1 MKGWII
7 CKGKNRDSYE
17 NRRFQEVA
25 QEEGTELEFYDP
37 NDFDIITT
45 KGGRKSLIHHG
56 REVSLPDFVLP
67 RMGSG
72 TTYFGLAV
80 IRQLERLKVPVI
92 NGAESI
98 ERAKDKL
105 HTLQILA
112 ADNLPT
118 PKTMLARFP
127 VNVDL
132 IEKEFACPLI
142 VKTLSGSEGKG
153 VFLCENREHLED
165 LLDILNEARDVNVNF
180 IVQEFVSS
188 SKGKDIRVFVVG
200 GMPIAAML
208 RKGKEGKFKANIAA
222 GGSGEPYELNP
233 EVEWLSVKA
242 SQLLDLD
249 IAGVDIL
256 FDGEHFKVC
265 EVNSALGFEGLEK
278 ATGVNVPHQIYHYIR
293 VRLGHFT

>member
-7 CKGKNRDSYE
+7 CKKGNMNAYE
-17 NRRFQEVA
+17 NRRFKEVA
-25 QEEGTELEFYDP
+25 KEECFELELHDP
-37 NDFDIITT
+37 SDFDIIAT
-45 KGGRKSLIHHG
+45 KRGRKSLIYQG
-56 REVSLPDFVLP
+56 QEVSLPEFVLP

-92 NGAESI
+92 NSAESI

-105 HTLQILA
+105 HTMQILA

-127 VNVDL
+127 VNIDV
-132 IEKEFACPLI
+132 IAKEFECPLI
-142 VKTLSGSEGKG
+142 VKTLSGSKG
-153 VFLCENREHLED
+153 RGIFLCENREHLED
-165 LLDILNEARDVNVNF
+165 LMGILSEVRDVNVNF

-188 SKGKDIRVFVVG
+188 SKGKDIRVFVAG
-200 GMPIAAML
+200 GMPVVAML
-208 RKGKEGKFKANIAA
+208 RKGREGKFKANIAA

-233 EVEWLSVKA
+233 EVEWLSVEA
-242 SQLLDLD
+242 SRLIGLD

-256 FDGEHFKVC
+256 FDGEDFKVC
-265 EVNSALGFEGLEK
+265 EVNSAPGFEGLEK
-278 ATGVNVPHQIYHYIR
+278 ATGVNVPQQIYQYIR
-293 VRLGHFT
+293 VRLGLFT

>member
-45 KGGRKSLIHHG
+45 KGGRKSLIHNG

-98 ERAKDKL
+98 EQAKDKL

-180 IVQEFVSS
+180 IIQEFVSS

-242 SQLLDLD
+242 SQLLNLDL
-249 IAGVDIL
+249 AGVDIL

-265 EVNSALGFEGLEK
+265 EVNSAPGFEGLEK

>member
-7 CKGKNRDSYE
+7 CKEKNKNSYE

-25 QEEGTELEFYDP
+25 QEDGIELELHDP
-37 NDFDIITT
+37 SDFDIITT
-45 KGGRKSLIHHG
+45 KGGRKSLLLKG
-56 REVSLPDFVLP
+56 QEVTLPAFVLP

-92 NGAESI
+92 NSAESI

-105 HTLQILA
+105 HTIQILA

-127 VNVDL
+127 VDIAV
-132 IEKEFACPLI
+132 IEKEFKCPLI

-153 VFLCENREHLED
+153 VFLCEHQEHLED
-165 LLDILNEARDVNVNF
+165 LMDILSEVRDVNVNF
-180 IVQEFVSS
+180 IIQEFVSS

-200 GMPIAAML
+200 GMPVVAML

-233 EVEWLSVKA
+233 EVKWLAVEA
-242 SQLLDLD
+242 SRLLSLD
-249 IAGVDIL
+249 ISGVDIL

-265 EVNSALGFEGLEK
+265 EVNSAPGFEGLEK
-278 ATGVNVPHQIYHYIR
+278 ATDVNVPEQIYQYIR
-293 VRLGHFT
+293 VRLGLFK

>member
-7 CKGKNRDSYE
+7 CKEKNMNSYE
-17 NRRFQEVA
+17 NKRFQEVA
-25 QEEGTELEFYDP
+25 LEEGIELELRDP
-37 NDFDIITT
+37 SDFDIITT
-45 KGGRKSLIHHG
+45 KGGRKSLIYQG
-56 REVSLPDFVLP
+56 QEVSLPDFVLP

-92 NGAESI
+92 NSAESI
-98 ERAKDKL
+98 EKAKDKL
-105 HTLQILA
+105 HTLQILG

-127 VNVDL
+127 VNMDT
-132 IEKEFACPLI
+132 IEKEFEFPLI

-153 VFLCENREHLED
+153 VFLCENQEYLED
-165 LLDILNEARDVNVNF
+165 LMDILNEARDINVNF

-188 SKGKDIRVFVVG
+188 SKGKDIRVLMVG
-200 GMPIAAML
+200 SMPAVAML
-208 RKGKEGKFKANIAA
+208 RMGREGKFKANIAA

-233 EVEWLSVKA
+233 EVEWLSVEA
-242 SQLLDLD
+242 SRLLSLDL
-249 IAGVDIL
+249 AGVDIL

-265 EVNSALGFEGLEK
+265 EVNSAPGFEGLEK
-278 ATGVNVPHQIYHYIR
+278 ATGVNVPQQIYHYIR
-293 VRLGHFT
+293 VRLGLFP

>member
-17 NRRFQEVA
+17 NRRFREVA

-45 KGGRKSLIHHG
+45 KGGRKSLIHRG

-80 IRQLERLKVPVI
+80 IRQLERLKVSVI
-92 NGAESI
+92 NSAESI

-180 IVQEFVSS
+180 IIQEFVSS

-242 SQLLDLD
+242 SQLLNLD

>member
-7 CKGKNRDSYE
+7 CKDKNRDSYE
-17 NRRFQEVA
+17 NRRFREVA

-45 KGGRKSLIHHG
+45 KGGRKSLIHRG

-80 IRQLERLKVPVI
+80 IRQLERLKVSVI

-180 IVQEFVSS
+180 IIQEFVSS

-242 SQLLDLD
+242 SQLLNLD

>member
-7 CKGKNRDSYE
+7 CKEKNMNVYE
-17 NRRFQEVA
+17 NRRFKEAA
-25 QEEGTELEFYDP
+25 QEEGIEFEFHDP
-37 NDFDIITT
+37 NDFDIIAT
-45 KGGRKSLIHHG
+45 KGGGKSLIYQG
-56 REVSLPDFVLP
+56 QEVSLPEFVLP

-72 TTYFGLAV
+72 TTYFGLVV

-92 NGAESI
+92 NSAESI

-105 HTLQILA
+105 HTMQILA
-112 ADNLPT
+112 ADDLPT

-127 VNVDL
+127 VNIDV
-132 IEKEFACPLI
+132 IEKEFECPLI

-165 LLDILNEARDVNVNF
+165 LMDILNEARDVNVNF
-180 IVQEFVSS
+180 IIQEFVSS

-200 GMPIAAML
+200 GMPIVAML
-208 RKGKEGKFKANIAA
+208 RKGREGKFKANIAA

-233 EVEWLSVKA
+233 ELEWLSVEA
-242 SQLLDLD
+242 SRLIGLD

-265 EVNSALGFEGLEK
+265 EVNSAPGFEGLEK
-278 ATGVNVPHQIYHYIR
+278 ATGVNVPQQIYQYVR
-293 VRLGHFT
+293 VRLGLFT

>member
-7 CKGKNRDSYE
+7 CKEKNMDAYE
-17 NRRFQEVA
+17 NKRFQEVA
-25 QEEGTELEFYDP
+25 QEEGIELELRDP
-37 NDFDIITT
+37 SDFDIIATR
-45 KGGRKSLIHHG
+45 GGRKSLIYQG
-56 REVSLPDFVLP
+56 QEVSLPEFVLP

-92 NGAESI
+92 NSAESI
-98 ERAKDKL
+98 EKAKDKL
-105 HTLQILA
+105 HTIQILA

-127 VNVDL
+127 DIAVIVR
-132 IEKEFACPLI
+132 EFECPLI
-142 VKTLSGSEGKG
+142 IKTLSGSEGKG
-153 VFLCENREHLED
+153 VFLCENRGHFED
-165 LLDILNEARDVNVNF
+165 LSGLLNEARDVNVNF

-200 GMPIAAML
+200 GMPVVAML
-208 RKGKEGKFKANIAA
+208 RKGGEGKFKANIAA
-222 GGSGEPYELNP
+222 GGSGELYELNP
-233 EVEWLSVKA
+233 EIEWLSVEA
-242 SQLLDLD
+242 SRLLSLD

-265 EVNSALGFEGLEK
+265 EVNSAPGFEGLEK
-278 ATGVNVPHQIYHYIR
+278 ATGVNVPEQIYQYIR
-293 VRLGHFT
+293 VRLGLFT